1 MQAASAQVERW
12 RIPSSALWPFLLIAF
27 GWAWGLIALFVFL
40 PDQMTRWFGSLT
52 GHHPLFILAVYA
64 PAIAAIVVI
73 GYHVGWSGLRSYL
86 SRVLLWRCPPAWV
99 AFIVLGMPLLFYAGA
114 AVKGNLFLDPFP
126 FEGLAPMLG
135 ALALTLVIGPV
146 EELGWRGLALPLLQ
160 RRLAPL
166 WAGLLLGLVWSVWHF
181 PAFLLSGTPQ
191 GAWSFMPFLIGST
204 AISVIVTPLFNASR
218 GSILLPALI
227 HFQANN
233 PLWPDAQPYD
243 TYFFVAAA
251 FVVVWLNRQTMLT
264 RQGAVMIVVPATDDE
279 ATQVPPRLPSN
290 ATHSEEKK
298 WDS

>member
-1 MQAASAQVERW
+1 MQATSRRDGKNRV
-12 RIPSSALWPFLLIAF
+12 PFSALWPFLLITF
-27 GWAWGLIALFVFL
+27 GWAWGLIALFVLL
-40 PDQMTRWFGSLT
+40 PDQMTQWFGQLT

-64 PAIAAIVVI
+64 PAIAAFVVI
-73 GYHVGWSGLRSYL
+73 AYCAGWGGLRRYL
-86 SRVLLWRCPPAWV
+86 PRLLLWRCPPAWAV
-99 AFIVLGMPLLFYAGA
+99 FILLGMPVLFFAGS
-114 AVKGNLFLDPFP
+114 AVKGNLFQDPFP
-126 FEGLAPMLG
+126 FDGLVPMLG

-146 EELGWRGLALPLLQ
+146 EEFGWRGLALPLMQ

-251 FVVVWLNRQTMLT
+251 MLVLWFNRHTMFT
-264 RQGAVMIVVPATDDE
+264 RQGAVTTVVPTA
-279 ATQVPPRLPSN
+279 N
-290 ATHSEEKK
+290 EKETT
-298 WDS
+298 